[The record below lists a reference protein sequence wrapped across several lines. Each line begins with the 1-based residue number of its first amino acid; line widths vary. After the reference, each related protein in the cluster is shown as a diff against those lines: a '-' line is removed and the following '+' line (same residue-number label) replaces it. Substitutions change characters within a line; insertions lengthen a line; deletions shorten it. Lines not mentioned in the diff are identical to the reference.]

1 MCRAESCLTANPTS
15 RSCAAPILAS
25 IAPIKRRQPRL
36 ARYCEGNEYLPY
48 YPYFFIRAERGDAE
62 RPLIF
67 KLGKPGAEMLVDL
80 FNQSQSPLWVARCHG
95 FLLCRASFAPGRGVA
110 LDSSRRHRSRS
121 VSFAVMGS

>member
-1 MCRAESCLTANPTS
+1 
-15 RSCAAPILAS
+15 
-25 IAPIKRRQPRL
+25 L
-36 ARYCEGNEYLPY
+36 ARYCEGNEYFPH

-95 FLLCRASFAPGRGVA
+95 FLLVRAGRAFGLA
-110 LDSSRRHRSRS
+110 AAGTGLTSGHSSSS
-121 VSFAVMGS
+121 AIPSPIFW